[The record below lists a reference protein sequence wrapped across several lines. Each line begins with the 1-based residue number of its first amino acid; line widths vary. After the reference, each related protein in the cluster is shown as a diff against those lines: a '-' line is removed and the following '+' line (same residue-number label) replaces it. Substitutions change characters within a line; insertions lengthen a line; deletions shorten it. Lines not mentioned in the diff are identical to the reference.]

1 MFFSDIDNKINNNKM
16 RQNKE
21 CRPTG
26 MVEVFNFSEKST
38 PVRVQVIN
46 GEPWFVAKD
55 IAEALGY
62 SNPRKA
68 INDHCKEKGVTF
80 RDSLTEGGVQKLKY
94 INEGNVYRLIINSN
108 MPQSESF
115 ESWIFD
121 EVLPS
126 IRKRGYYGLYKP
138 GKGDYIDARDIP
150 YRRVRYNGG
159 EIRVVD
165 IGGDSWYSINDVNG
179 CIGNRTES
187 SQSVRRLNAK
197 GVLARKIWLYG
208 ATQPGWFA
216 TLLGVELLLCAS
228 AKHRARL
235 MLGFDGRQTTMDNRS
250 R

>member
-1 MFFSDIDNKINNNKM
+1 M
-16 RQNKE
+16 KE
-21 CRPTG
+21 KEGTKTVDR
-26 MVEVFNFSEKST
+26 VEVFNFSEKST

-94 INEGNVYRLIINSN
+94 INEGKVYRLIINSN

-126 IRKRGYYGLYKP
+126 IRERGYYGTGHGDVRRCGVEGMLYR
-138 GKGDYIDARDIP
+138 GMRLYP
-150 YRRVRYNGG
+150 YR
-159 EIRVVD
+159 
-165 IGGDSWYSINDVNG
+165 
-179 CIGNRTES
+179 
-187 SQSVRRLNAK
+187 
-197 GVLARKIWLYG
+197 
-208 ATQPGWFA
+208 
-216 TLLGVELLLCAS
+216 ELLKALGMSARSGS
-228 AKHRARL
+228 AKTLRAPAGAGDQRAQAPQIYREKRFFLKKKCAGECTVLKFICMFAVLKLLSEDSEGCPNAPHEGIFCARERGRL
-235 MLGFDGRQTTMDNRS
+235 YCGAPPRGMVVMAVPVL
-250 R
+250 

>member
-1 MFFSDIDNKINNNKM
+1 
-16 RQNKE
+16 
-21 CRPTG
+21 

-80 RDSLTEGGVQKLKY
+80 RDSLTEGGMQKLKY

>member
-1 MFFSDIDNKINNNKM
+1 M
-16 RQNKE
+16 KE
-21 CRPTG
+21 KEGTKTVER
-26 MVEVFNFSEKST
+26 VEVFNFSEKST

-179 CIGNRTES
+179 CIGSRTES

-216 TLLGVELLLCAS
+216 TLLGVRLLLCAS
-228 AKHRARL
+228 AKRKVATQL
-235 MLGFDGRQTTMDNRS
+235 TLEFKNL
-250 R
+250 

>member
-1 MFFSDIDNKINNNKM
+1 M
-16 RQNKE
+16 KE
-21 CRPTG
+21 KEGTKTVER
-26 MVEVFNFSEKST
+26 VEVFNFSEKST

-46 GEPWFVAKD
+46 GEPWFVAKA

-126 IRKRGYYGLYKP
+126 IRKRGYYGLCKP

-159 EIRVVD
+159 EIRV
-165 IGGDSWYSINDVNG
+165 ILI
-179 CIGNRTES
+179 
-187 SQSVRRLNAK
+187 
-197 GVLARKIWLYG
+197 
-208 ATQPGWFA
+208 
-216 TLLGVELLLCAS
+216 
-228 AKHRARL
+228 
-235 MLGFDGRQTTMDNRS
+235 
-250 R
+250 

>member
-1 MFFSDIDNKINNNKM
+1 M
-16 RQNKE
+16 KE
-21 CRPTG
+21 KEGTKTVDR
-26 MVEVFNFSEKST
+26 VEVFNFSEKST

-126 IRKRGYYGLYKP
+126 IRERGYYGTGHGDVRRCGVEGMLYR
-138 GKGDYIDARDIP
+138 GMRLYP
-150 YRRVRYNGG
+150 YR
-159 EIRVVD
+159 
-165 IGGDSWYSINDVNG
+165 
-179 CIGNRTES
+179 
-187 SQSVRRLNAK
+187 
-197 GVLARKIWLYG
+197 
-208 ATQPGWFA
+208 
-216 TLLGVELLLCAS
+216 ELLKALGMSARSGSACRRQARPAPKGPTGTGWCRRPTGAS
-228 AKHRARL
+228 ATDL
-235 MLGFDGRQTTMDNRS
+235 
-250 R
+250 